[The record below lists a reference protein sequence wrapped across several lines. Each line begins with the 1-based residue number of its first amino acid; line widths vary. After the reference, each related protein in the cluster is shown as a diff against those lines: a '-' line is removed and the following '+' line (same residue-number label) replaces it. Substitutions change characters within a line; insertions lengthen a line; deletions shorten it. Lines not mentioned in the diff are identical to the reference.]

1 MTEPLYFPP
10 RFICPKTVNA
20 TRGGMVVGHPMSER
34 FRQTS
39 ALSRLFILWV
49 LPVIATG
56 ARQRFEK
63 QDVPKLEQSLDSEPL
78 LQCAVEEWKRM
89 AQLPPHK
96 RSYFTLIWRLQWG
109 LLLVGIGLSVV
120 QGLLFSVARPL
131 LLRQVILRGSDLTV
145 PPEESVGLI
154 MAFVLVV
161 LVEGILQGCAKQVLC
176 GEFSS
181 TFYSWTAGLL
191 AWKAV
196 RIDST
201 SPALLRFEATGLIG
215 HDLTRLVDDWRW
227 GSMVFANF
235 VSLIG
240 GICVLAATLKLASL
254 PGFAILLIIF
264 VFNFRLGK
272 VLRRVEE
279 RGHGVAMNR
288 IKLTQDLAS
297 NILGVKLASWEGPYE
312 QLLSTVREQDAG
324 FIKHARILGL
334 TSINLG
340 RISPVLASSL
350 SVVTLA
356 YVSPDELNA
365 ATIFTA
371 LVAFNGLRLPL
382 ISLPQA
388 YNQYQNAK
396 NSFGHFLYF
405 LNADEFT
412 PPELSKE
419 GEYLLAEGCSFAW
432 SEAAQSSNAKAAA
445 LNARRMSF
453 RRRLTSWKSMKRFEP
468 EEEAEEEAENN
479 LEAETVPLALSN
491 ISLRANNST
500 HRLVAVVGV
509 VASGKSSLLRG
520 LLGHLPRTKGQ
531 LELCDHVGYVPQKP
545 FIISGSILDNIL
557 MGAVRD
563 EAKLELALKVS
574 DLCSDMAQ
582 FKDGLET
589 RIGERGQTLSGGQ
602 KARLSL
608 ARALMLQ
615 PKLLVL
621 DDPLAA
627 VDGRVANVIFE
638 GIVNHVTRSGD
649 CACVMVLNQ
658 LHFLSRF
665 DYVYVLKD
673 GEIAEHGPYAEV
685 KHQPFLKRLL
695 EDLPSAN
702 DDAVVV
708 TDAAVVPVATAA
720 ATEPEER
727 DEEQPTTQL
736 VQDEQG
742 SRGQGVSRVI
752 KAYLRRMG
760 MVHLPIALLLGTVAY
775 SIMAANDLLLA
786 FWIQE
791 ANTYTFDQNVR
802 RAFLYLGLAC
812 AQVVGIECLSL
823 WNMVGS
829 VKASK
834 RLHADVVGT
843 LLHAPT
849 SFYESTPS
857 GRIVG
862 RLSGDLNSV
871 DRPMSFVFDDFFHF
885 SFSLLATSV
894 TVAIIIPP
902 LFAFMVLSI
911 GLFVIQVF
919 LVDRTNRETK
929 RFANQALAPTLT
941 NLAEIAQGR
950 SVIQSNLSAGER
962 FFLNR
967 HHECVN
973 EYNKFALLSSSI
985 VNLGTM
991 ITGLIAFVVAAG
1003 AAFLVVFQRDTLNPS
1018 IIGLAL
1024 VYSQTQP
1031 YLLQILSVVVPIGLS
1046 CLTSLERVLE
1056 FCSDQIPREAEW
1068 ESEFADREWP
1078 RTGTLEFDSVCL
1090 VYRPSLPPSLT
1101 NVSLRI
1107 ENGQVV
1113 GIVGR
1118 TGAGKSSLLVALMR
1132 IQELS
1137 SGRILIDGQ
1146 DCALVGLQT
1155 LRKCIIVIPQEPVL
1169 LQGSVRFNLD
1179 PFDSY
1184 TTEEIET
1191 VVKRVGLDDSTLAK
1205 ESSALLSAGERQLV
1219 QMVRAILQKQRCR
1232 IVVLDEPSSNVDTQ
1246 TDKMLDLIVR
1256 QEFVGKTRLVIAHR
1270 LSTVMHS
1277 DRILV
1282 MKRGTVAEFDSPQA
1296 LLGNP
1301 GGEFTAMVNAYNE
1314 AHRV

>member
-1 MTEPLYFPP
+1 ME
-10 RFICPKTVNA
+10 
-20 TRGGMVVGHPMSER
+20 GEQER
-34 FRQTS
+34 FRKTS
-39 ALSRLFILWV
+39 VFSRLFILWV

-56 ARQRFEK
+56 TRKRFEK
-63 QDVPKLEQSLDSEPL
+63 EDVPKLEKSLDSEPL
-78 LQCAVEEWKRM
+78 MRRAVEEWKRI
-89 AQLPPHK
+89 AEQPPHK
-96 RSYFTLIWRLQWG
+96 RSYFTLTWRLQWK
-109 LLLVGIGLSVV
+109 LLMVGICLSVV

-131 LLRQVILRGSDLTV
+131 LLRQVILRGSNLSI
-145 PPEESVGLI
+145 PPEDSVGLI
-154 MAFVLVV
+154 MAFVLAV

-201 SPALLRFEATGLIG
+201 SPVLLRFEATGLIG

-240 GICVLAATLKLASL
+240 GICVLASTLKVASL
-254 PGFAILLIIF
+254 PGFGIMLVIF
-264 VFNFRLGK
+264 MFNFRLGK
-272 VLRRVEE
+272 VLRRIEE

-396 NSFGHFLYF
+396 NSFAHFLRF

-412 PPELSKE
+412 PPQLSKE
-419 GEYLLAEGCSFAW
+419 GVYLLAEGCSFAW
-432 SEAAQSSNAKAAA
+432 SEATQPFQSAT
-445 LNARRMSF
+445 LEARRMSF
-453 RRRLTSWKSMKRFEP
+453 RRRLASWKSMKRFEP
-468 EEEAEEEAENN
+468 EEEDEENVEDKEV
-479 LEAETVPLALSN
+479 ETTPLALSN
-491 ISLRANNST
+491 ISLLANNST

-520 LLGHLPRTKGQ
+520 LLGHLPQTKGR

-557 MGAVRD
+557 MGAARD
-563 EAKLELALKVS
+563 ETKLQLALKVS
-574 DLCSDMAQ
+574 DLCSDMNQ

-608 ARALMLQ
+608 ARALMMQ
-615 PKLLVL
+615 PKLLML

-658 LHFLSRF
+658 LHFLPRF

-695 EDLPSAN
+695 EDLPN
-702 DDAVVV
+702 VNEDDTLV
-708 TDAAVVPVATAA
+708 TNTTVAVATTTDGELGA
-720 ATEPEER
+720 EQER
-727 DEEQPTTQL
+727 DEEQPATTLL
-736 VQDEQG
+736 VQEEQG
-742 SRGQGVSRVI
+742 SRGQGVSKIIR
-752 KAYLRRMG
+752 AYLRRMG
-760 MVHLPIALLLGTVAY
+760 LVHLPIALLLGTVAY

-823 WNMVGS
+823 WNMIGS

-834 RLHADVVGT
+834 RLHADVVNT

-885 SFSLLATSV
+885 GFNLIATSV

-950 SVIQSNLSAGER
+950 SVIQSNLSVGEC
-962 FFLNR
+962 FFLER

-991 ITGLIAFVVAAG
+991 ITGLISFIVAAG
-1003 AAFLVVFQRDTLNPS
+1003 AAFLVIFQRETVNPS

-1068 ESEFADREWP
+1068 ESALPNCEWP
-1078 RTGTLEFDSVCL
+1078 QTGRLEFDNVCL
-1090 VYRPSLPPSLT
+1090 VYRPSLPPSLI
-1101 NVSLRI
+1101 NVSLQI
-1107 ENGQVV
+1107 EDGQVV

-1179 PFDSY
+1179 PFNTY

-1205 ESSALLSAGERQLV
+1205 ESSSLLSAGERQLV

-1270 LSTVMHS
+1270 LSTVLHS

-1282 MKRGTVAEFDSPQA
+1282 MKKGTVAEFDSPQA
-1296 LLGNP
+1296 LLSNP
-1301 GGEFTAMVNAYNE
+1301 IGEFTAMVNAYNE